1 MAYAANVGGTGTII
15 GTGPNLVL
23 KGQADECGLFISEAF
38 FFCKIFCQTTFQNL
52 IAFYKLELIIQSKI
66 EIVLSLFFMY

>member
-23 KGQADECGLFISEAF
+23 KGQADECGLFFFEAF
-38 FFCKIFCQTTFQNL
+38 FSIAKDFFRQPFKICLKFKN
-52 IAFYKLELIIQSKI
+52 
-66 EIVLSLFFMY
+66 